1 MKQIFK
7 IIYEKLISI
16 IIEHLIE
23 FLFATNIL
31 AIMLSYLFN
40 WQFINTVSKIIA
52 ALFIYITIFII
63 LLY

>member
-1 MKQIFK
+1 MKKFFK

-23 FLFATNIL
+23 FLFTTHIF

-40 WQFINTVSKIIA
+40 WQFVNAVSKTIA
-52 ALFIYITIFII
+52 ALYY
-63 LLY
+63 LR